1 MLRQQP
7 QGRQRGAIRQ
17 RNKDQQRRIASRINQ
32 TFDAAAAGRRSG
44 HRRINRGGNQA
55 QLTRYP
61 LRIFCAAAGQG
72 RQPTFLMP
80 GCTQPFGELS
90 HEMTD
95 SDTIRR
101 WGQRGDRERELPQ
114 DGLQDR
120 LRPSA
125 WLRQLEGQLPAAVEQ
140 MPLAVSPGMAQ
151 GGKLWAQL
159 FPTRQSFG
167 LIGRAVEG
175 RSQQEPRRLSR

>member
-61 LRIFCAAAGQG
+61 LRIFCAAAGG
-72 RQPTFLMP
+72 AAS
-80 GCTQPFGELS
+80 QPF
-90 HEMTD
+90 
-95 SDTIRR
+95 
-101 WGQRGDRERELPQ
+101 
-114 DGLQDR
+114 
-120 LRPSA
+120 
-125 WLRQLEGQLPAAVEQ
+125 
-140 MPLAVSPGMAQ
+140 
-151 GGKLWAQL
+151 
-159 FPTRQSFG
+159 
-167 LIGRAVEG
+167 
-175 RSQQEPRRLSR
+175 

>member
-17 RNKDQQRRIASRINQ
+17 RNEDQQRRIASRINQ

-95 SDTIRR
+95 SDTFRR

-114 DGLQDR
+114 NGLQDR

-125 WLRQLEGQLPAAVEQ
+125 
-140 MPLAVSPGMAQ
+140 
-151 GGKLWAQL
+151 
-159 FPTRQSFG
+159 
-167 LIGRAVEG
+167 
-175 RSQQEPRRLSR
+175 

>member
-17 RNKDQQRRIASRINQ
+17 RNEDQQRRIASRINQ
-32 TFDAAAAGRRSG
+32 TFDAAAAGCRSG

-95 SDTIRR
+95 SDTFRR

-120 LRPSA
+120 FRPSA

-151 GGKLWAQL
+151 GGKQWAQL

-175 RSQQEPRRLSR
+175 RSQQEPRRLFR